1 MNDQLGKRTN
11 DRTSGGGRAGAG
23 IAERLEFK
31 GVLFLEGIFN
41 LLTLGARMDTSPHL
55 GYNASLMIA
64 SEEKEM
70 RNNSFVFYCRA
81 KCKYI
86 PVSSSRGICRAQF
99 RAIICRNCV
108 PFFLSFFLSFSAVP
122 FSLYSCHSP
131 SYIVI
136 LIIRR
141 CRRAPAYF
149 HTVTHNSLN
158 RLCNV
163 SRNLIRAATRSL
175 PSALPAIISPPPPNR
190 RQRDDRTT

>member
-141 CRRAPAYF
+141 CRVGVRLRISIPSRITHSTDCVMYPEISLEQRLAPF
-149 HTVTHNSLN
+149 
-158 RLCNV
+158 
-163 SRNLIRAATRSL
+163 
-175 PSALPAIISPPPPNR
+175 PPHYP
-190 RQRDDRTT
+190 Q

>member
-108 PFFLSFFLSFSAVP
+108 PFFLSFFLSRR
-122 FSLYSCHSP
+122 SP
-131 SYIVI
+131 SLSI
-136 LIIRR
+136 
-141 CRRAPAYF
+141 P
-149 HTVTHNSLN
+149 VTLHLTSSFSSSVDVGVRLRISIPSRITHSTDCVMYPEISLQQ
-158 RLCNV
+158 RL
-163 SRNLIRAATRSL
+163 T
-175 PSALPAIISPPPPNR
+175 PFPPHYP
-190 RQRDDRTT
+190 Q

>member
-108 PFFLSFFLSFSAVP
+108 PFFLSFFLSFFLCFFLS
-122 FSLYSCHSP
+122 FFLSRRSP
-131 SYIVI
+131 SLSI
-136 LIIRR
+136 
-141 CRRAPAYF
+141 P
-149 HTVTHNSLN
+149 VTLHLTSSFSSS
-158 RLCNV
+158 V
-163 SRNLIRAATRSL
+163 DVA
-175 PSALPAIISPPPPNR
+175 SACACVFPYRHA
-190 RQRDDRTT
+190 